1 MLLVAG
7 DGVECGQ
14 PGLPVGAVLLG
25 DGEQQEVWGSG
36 EEVEYRCEE
45 GRVMAGEE
53 RRSCGE
59 EGTWSGAP
67 PLCSKSSFCIFAIFR
82 MCRYLC
88 QAQL

>member
-25 DGEQQEVWGSG
+25 DGEPQEVWGSG

-45 GRVMAGEE
+45 GRVMTGQE
-53 RRSCGE
+53 RRRCGE
-59 EGTWSGAP
+59 EGRWSGAP
-67 PLCSKSSFCIFAIFR
+67 PLCSK
-82 MCRYLC
+82 
-88 QAQL
+88 